1 MINKHKRIQTT
12 AGVVNNGGNKVWPSQ
27 QADDLYVQMPR
38 MRRRKV
44 FAEPGQKHSR
54 WREERIPR
62 PPKQGKKIKEAKVSR
77 RQGGRPEGL
86 RGRGTGQPLVGW
98 QGFKAKSGVT

>member
-1 MINKHKRIQTT
+1 
-12 AGVVNNGGNKVWPSQ
+12 
-27 QADDLYVQMPR
+27 MPR

-54 WREERIPR
+54 WREERIQSPPR
-62 PPKQGKKIKEAKVSR
+62 QGKKGQGKKRKEARVSR

-86 RGRGTGQPLVGW
+86 GGEGTGQPLVG
-98 QGFKAKSGVT
+98 KRRLKVKRGVT